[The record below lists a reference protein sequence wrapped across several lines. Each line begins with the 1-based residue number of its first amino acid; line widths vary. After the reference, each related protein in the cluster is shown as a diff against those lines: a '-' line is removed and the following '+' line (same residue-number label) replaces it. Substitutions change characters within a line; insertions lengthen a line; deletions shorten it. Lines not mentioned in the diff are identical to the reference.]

1 MFVTGETRVSVGPA
15 EQMTGSPAK
24 SPLWD
29 INEALGMN
37 SRPTRPAPVVQ
48 PSPQPPTRVSSAP
61 VNTVQS
67 KILAEVRQNQ
77 VSSSKTVANQLA
89 VSLQAANVA
98 REVCAS
104 VSASSSSFLAS
115 QASTSSAASYAAR
128 AAGLGG
134 QNLQVSGV
142 NQGASGSGM
151 SFNGPPPKRMR
162 ASSNSSLADN
172 IVTLGSSRVFIT
184 NGSQRSY
191 EMAEST
197 LRVLENRHQFW
208 KAQAFEAETVTG
220 SMPQADFPR
229 PDDYV
234 CLEKSR
240 SPVSNVAK
248 PHIDPSKPTVLHF
261 GDSTL
266 CAGQPGEPGNTFLAT
281 FRINDHGGLSIDA
294 LSYKQIDL
302 TALGKKLP
310 YNLLVFAISGLS
322 AIHGPNRLSPADLKQ
337 RVYAEFGL
345 DDDFRLAEVCLSIGT
360 NDIKYLAQ
368 LSETMTRAEA
378 MGENDPVPLPM
389 KIENLREQMLDYVQ
403 EIGIA
408 FDSPAI
414 WVSAGVGN
422 NVKSEATAGNVSIFV
437 DSLSSIA
444 NTDSKVRFMYLLNV
458 FVSFFIYSSDGVLR
472 PCKLADGSFSPQGYF
487 GSFACIPGE
496 CSQTGTGHL
505 TQRGLADWFAN
516 LLNCSSIMLCKIK
529 RDDNACT
536 VFFTRGGRPPYWS
549 KDPHMKYLRDLNQ
562 AKEQGSALPE
572 YVPYLK
578 ATKHEFLETLPE
590 DKARVVTKGGFLRQS
605 CWPAIRCKDPVSHK
619 FINRD
624 SFLLKQFSKNAK
636 PFFQGQICQIRVGFN
651 QNEHFEPGMI
661 IADTGPKY
669 ILSSLVN
676 DEVYH
681 LKKNRAAACRH
692 MLLPQPL
699 NWAKELRRDVVA
711 PD

>member
-29 INEALGMN
+29 INQALGMN
-37 SRPTRPAPVVQ
+37 SRPTRPAPVAQ

-67 KILAEVRQNQ
+67 RIMAEVRQNQ
-77 VSSSKTVANQLA
+77 VSSSNTVANQLA
-89 VSLQAANVA
+89 ISLNAANVA

-128 AAGLGG
+128 AAGPGG

-151 SFNGPPPKRMR
+151 SLSGPPPKRMR

-184 NGSQRSY
+184 NGGQRSY

-229 PDDYV
+229 PEDYV

-248 PHIDPSKPTVLHF
+248 PHIDPSKPTVLHL

-281 FRINDHGGLSIDA
+281 FKINDHGGLSIDA

-368 LSETMTRAEA
+368 VSETMTRAEA
-378 MGENDPVPLPM
+378 MGEMTL
-389 KIENLREQMLDYVQ
+389 
-403 EIGIA
+403 
-408 FDSPAI
+408 F
-414 WVSAGVGN
+414 
-422 NVKSEATAGNVSIFV
+422 
-437 DSLSSIA
+437 
-444 NTDSKVRFMYLLNV
+444 
-458 FVSFFIYSSDGVLR
+458 
-472 PCKLADGSFSPQGYF
+472 PCP
-487 GSFACIPGE
+487 
-496 CSQTGTGHL
+496 
-505 TQRGLADWFAN
+505 
-516 LLNCSSIMLCKIK
+516 
-529 RDDNACT
+529 
-536 VFFTRGGRPPYWS
+536 
-549 KDPHMKYLRDLNQ
+549 
-562 AKEQGSALPE
+562 
-572 YVPYLK
+572 
-578 ATKHEFLETLPE
+578 
-590 DKARVVTKGGFLRQS
+590 
-605 CWPAIRCKDPVSHK
+605 
-619 FINRD
+619 
-624 SFLLKQFSKNAK
+624 
-636 PFFQGQICQIRVGFN
+636 
-651 QNEHFEPGMI
+651 
-661 IADTGPKY
+661 
-669 ILSSLVN
+669 
-676 DEVYH
+676 
-681 LKKNRAAACRH
+681 
-692 MLLPQPL
+692 
-699 NWAKELRRDVVA
+699 
-711 PD
+711 